1 MINLKLKSRNYLPIG
16 LDIGHSSIKMV
27 QLAKNG
33 GQIRVLDA
41 QKVLIEP
48 VAKQDEQK
56 RKNFIVSSI
65 KNILSDRNFYG
76 RNVVSTLPN
85 ENIKITSL
93 RVDQNDSEQISK
105 NVLKEASQRFG
116 LEPEKDAIKYMKAGD
131 VCQGDETRNEL
142 ILFVA
147 DNQSV
152 TGHIELLQ
160 EIGLRPVGLDAL
172 PCALFRSFERS
183 LQRQEDKEKTSV
195 FIDIGSRF
203 TTVVFGRGQ
212 NISFIKQI
220 SMGMENFDRE
230 IEDKL
235 GVNETEAEL
244 LRNKAAHDTEKNQT
258 PQTNKENK
266 NEQNTDNPAS
276 EDKQKRPPENE
287 LDPSTRQL
295 VVDAVTSVS
304 EKLVSE
310 ISMCFRYYTV
320 TFRGRRVERAVFSGG
335 GIYEKILIKV
345 LKRQLAVNI
354 ETAQPLRGFDMA
366 DVDFNSDKRSTL
378 SEWSVV
384 VGLSLK
390 GFRGL
395 LNSEN

>member
-1 MINLKLKSRNYLPIG
+1 MINFKLKNQNYLPIG

-41 QKVLIEP
+41 QKVHIDSAARL
-48 VAKQDEQK
+48 DEQK
-56 RKNFIVSSI
+56 RRNFIISSI
-65 KNILSDRNFYG
+65 KKLLSDRNFHG
-76 RNVVSTLPN
+76 RNVVSTLPS
-85 ENIKITSL
+85 ENLKITSL
-93 RVDQNDSEQISK
+93 RMPETDSEQIGQR
-105 NVLKEASQRFG
+105 VIKEAAQRFG
-116 LEPEKDAIKYMKAGD
+116 LEPGKDAIKYMKAGD

-147 DNQSV
+147 NNESV
-152 TGHIELLQ
+152 TRHIEFLQ

-212 NISFIKQI
+212 DISFIKQI
-220 SMGMENFDRE
+220 SIGMQNFDQE
-230 IEDKL
+230 IAKKL
-235 GVNETEAEL
+235 GVDEAEAQL
-244 LRNKAAHDTEKNQT
+244 FRNKAARDTERNSL
-258 PQTNKENK
+258 PEMNIENSDDE
-266 NEQNTDNPAS
+266 NIHSSVS
-276 EDKQKRPPENE
+276 EDEQEKHRENE
-287 LDPSTRQL
+287 IDTSTRQL
-295 VVDAVTSVS
+295 IVDAVTTVS

-335 GIYEKILIKV
+335 GIYEKILLNV

-366 DVDFNSDKRSTL
+366 DVDLGSDRRSPL
-378 SEWSVV
+378 SEWAVA

-390 GFRGL
+390 ARKGL
-395 LNSEN
+395 LNNGN